1 MERNTERNTPQDW
14 TGAYLDWMEGEVDL
28 IDEAAILAMEDAGDG
43 VDFTAVFLEWMESPP
58 RRNRRADDRIVVAAV
73 PENGSPEHELRREN
87 TLLDA
92 LHMEAECVHILRQ
105 ILDRGSQSEETL
117 GLALETLRSAN
128 ELLADESRAWH
139 ALRAQ
144 KRWHI
149 ALSPKAAWENQLDYH
164 WTEALDHVAADVQAL
179 TGRVLRMSELNG

>member
-1 MERNTERNTPQDW
+1 MDSNTALDW
-14 TGAYLDWMEGEVDL
+14 TGAYLDWMDNR
-28 IDEAAILAMEDAGDG
+28 DDPQEATAVLAVGSDDR
-43 VDFTAVFLEWMESPP
+43 VDFTATFLEWMETPP
-58 RRNRRADDRIVVAAV
+58 RLDRRASDKGRAAILGEV
-73 PENGSPEHELRREN
+73 RVDEQDLRREKV
-87 TLLDA
+87 LLDA

-105 ILDRGSQSEETL
+105 ILDRGRRSEDEI

-164 WTEALDHVAADVQAL
+164 WTEALDNVAADVQAL
-179 TGRVLRMSELNG
+179 TGRVLRLSELNG